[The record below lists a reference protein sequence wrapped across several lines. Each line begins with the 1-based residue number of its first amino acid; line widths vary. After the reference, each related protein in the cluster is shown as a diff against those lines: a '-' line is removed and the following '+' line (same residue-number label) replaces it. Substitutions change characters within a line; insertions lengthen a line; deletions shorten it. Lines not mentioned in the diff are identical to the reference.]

1 MSAPADRVRSI
12 QYGCFALLSMTGQ
25 RWHSEQFVI
34 PSVSEE
40 SSAWMLHCAC
50 AALSMTRRCH
60 SERSEESSAWMLRFA
75 QHDKLRMANLTL
87 LSLSFNK
94 ERDVCASRQGEVNPA
109 WVIMPILAIVWVD
122 AQWFGLDCVTGDWDF
137 SNFHARGRSASAA
150 GLRVHRC
157 YGGATCAGSAGTL
170 CQEACRLGMDIL
182 CRTALNS
189 Q

>member
-1 MSAPADRVRSI
+1 MSALADRV
-12 QYGCFALLSMTGQ
+12 
-25 RWHSEQFVI
+25 EVN
-34 PSVSEE
+34 P
-40 SSAWMLHCAC
+40 
-50 AALSMTRRCH
+50 
-60 SERSEESSAWMLRFA
+60 AWMLRFA

-94 ERDVCASRQGEVNPA
+94 ERDVCAGRQGEVNPA

-137 SNFHARGRSASAA
+137 SNFHARGRSASAT
-150 GLRVHRC
+150 GLCVHRC